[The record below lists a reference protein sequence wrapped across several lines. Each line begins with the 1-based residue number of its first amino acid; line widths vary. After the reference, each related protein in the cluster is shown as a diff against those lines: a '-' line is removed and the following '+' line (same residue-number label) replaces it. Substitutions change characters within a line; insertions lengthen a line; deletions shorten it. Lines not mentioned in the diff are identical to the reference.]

1 MDIFRHIS
9 AQMVVALAAA
19 LAMLALIVPLP
30 GWALDLLLSANLA
43 ISLAVFAL
51 ALLVRRPVRLSGL
64 PGLIVVSSLGRVV
77 LALAVARNIL
87 LGGTGGEVVSA
98 LGAIGAGGGW
108 LVGIVVVLM
117 VALIDLLV
125 IAVGMVRVSEV
136 LARFALDAL
145 PGRQMGVDAA
155 VADGRL
161 TAQEASDKQQQ
172 IDDECAFYG
181 AMDGAA
187 RFLRGDC
194 TATLVIVAATPLVA
208 LLIGESAV
216 ATTGGDLA
224 SYLQLAAGHGLVILL
239 PALLIGGAGAMVL
252 ARAGSEETFGSE
264 IAGELLVQPM
274 ALGAAAVVLL
284 VIALISPTARLP
296 LIVMVL
302 VIAGAAVAFRRQ
314 SGGPLRSDVSG
325 QQRDGENRIEIGL
338 GLIHLIQHEEFET
351 MLAELRQRVQRRIGL
366 PVKPFVAT
374 DSSELGMNQ
383 VALVVNGQLT
393 GQCTVRPGR
402 LLAVGTSAE
411 DFAGADE
418 ARCGVRNVGAWI
430 VPDDEETARRDGI
443 EVVEPLPA
451 LLMLVEDRL
460 LASADELFDARR
472 AAEMLGEMATTHPEL
487 VEAAQAQGL
496 DAVLLRRI
504 GTALLADGVS
514 LQNSPG
520 ILEGA
525 VEALRAGSDEDGV
538 IEAVRKR
545 LSRSICQAAG
555 PDGTILAI
563 ELAPAV
569 AEELAVSYA
578 NGQLAI
584 PPQRAERWLRLL
596 AEHGRETLRRKHPIA
611 VLCDA
616 QLRPALSK
624 LIAESG
630 QKLMAIAFDE
640 LAPDYSVERLGIIT
654 EAEIS
659 GQEQVA
665 KRAEE

>member
-9 AQMVVALAAA
+9 AQAVVALAAA

-51 ALLVRRPVRLSGL
+51 VLLVRRPVRLSGL

-87 LGGTGGEVVSA
+87 LGGTGGDVVSA
-98 LGAIGAGGGW
+98 LGVIGGGGGW

-161 TAQEASDKQQQ
+161 SAQEASDKQQQ

-194 TATLVIVAATPLVA
+194 ITTLIIVAATPLVA
-208 LLIGESAV
+208 LLTSRSAA

-224 SYLQLAAGHGLVILL
+224 GYLQLATGHGLVILL
-239 PALLIGGAGAMVL
+239 PALLIGGAGAIVL
-252 ARAGSEETFGSE
+252 ARAGSEKTFGSE

-296 LIVMVL
+296 LIVIVL
-302 VIAGAAVAFRRQ
+302 VIAGVAVAFRRQ
-314 SGGPLRSDVSG
+314 SGGPVELDVSG
-325 QQRDGENRIEIGL
+325 QQRQDSNRIEIGL
-338 GLIHLIQHEEFET
+338 GLIHIVQHEELET
-351 MLAELRQRVQRRIGL
+351 MLAEVRQRVQRRIGL
-366 PVKPFVAT
+366 SVKPFVAT

-383 VALVVNGQLT
+383 VALVINGQLT

-402 LLAVGTSAE
+402 LLAVGASAE

-418 ARCGVRNVGAWI
+418 ARCGARNVGAWI
-430 VPDDEETARRDGI
+430 APDDEETARRDGV
-443 EVVEPLPA
+443 EVVEPLDA
-451 LLMLVEDRL
+451 LLMLVADRL

-487 VEAAQAQGL
+487 VEAAEAQGL
-496 DAVLLRRI
+496 DAAVLRRI

-514 LQNSPG
+514 LQNSTG

-525 VEALRAGSDEDGV
+525 VEALRDGSDEEGV

-545 LSRSICQAAG
+545 LTRNICQAAG

-569 AEELAVSYA
+569 AEELAAGYA
-578 NGQLAI
+578 NGQLGI
-584 PPQRAERWLRLL
+584 PPQRAEEWLRVLS
-596 AEHGRETLRRKHPIA
+596 EYSRETFRRKHPIV

-630 QKLMAIAFDE
+630 QSLMAIAFDE
-640 LAPDYSVERLGIIT
+640 LVPDYSVQRLGVIT

-659 GQEQVA
+659 GQQQVA
-665 KRAEE
+665 ERAGE